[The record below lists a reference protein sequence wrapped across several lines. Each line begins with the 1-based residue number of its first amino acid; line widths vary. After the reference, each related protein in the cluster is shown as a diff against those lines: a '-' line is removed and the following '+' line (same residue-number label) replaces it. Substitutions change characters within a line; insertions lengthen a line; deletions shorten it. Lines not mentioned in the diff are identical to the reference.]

1 MSAHTEAALP
11 RWPLLAI
18 GLMLAGVLA
27 AVALVRLSGTPI
39 ATPDAAAVA
48 VRELRFEDRP
58 DGSIAVIDARTDT
71 QIDSFVGEQGFVRGT
86 LRGLVRERR
95 RQQIGP
101 EQPFSL
107 IARADGRLTL
117 VDRSTARRVDLESF
131 GPVNAGAFGRL
142 LDAGRPTLHASG
154 AQP

>member
-1 MSAHTEAALP
+1 MSAHSAPALP

-27 AVALVRLSGTPI
+27 AVALVRVSGTPI
-39 ATPDAAAVA
+39 AAPDAPAIAERA
-48 VRELRFEDRP
+48 LRFEDRP
-58 DGSIAVIDARTDT
+58 DGSIAVIDARTGT
-71 QIDSFVGEQGFVRGT
+71 QIDAFVGEQGFVRGT

-107 IARADGRLTL
+107 VARADGRLTL
-117 VDRSTARRVDLESF
+117 IDPGTARRVDLESF